1 MSDYEKNETTF
12 DAEVAS
18 QKLGLQVQAKVT
30 PQRIYAEAAMDG
42 VCVNAMTTHH
52 FAVNQLAGLSL
63 DEAVFVLKDRAK
75 AVQQGDLKQAETM
88 LISQAVALESI
99 FAEMARRASNN
110 FGKNL
115 DIAERYMRMS
125 LKAQN
130 QCRTTLETLAEMKSP
145 TTVFAKQA
153 NIANGPQQVNNG
165 VAPTGGNAP
174 QARACDVKSGHNEL
188 LVEVSDGSKKVERR
202 TTRTAAKSHS
212 AVEAVGAV
220 NRSSKR
226 SRKA

>member
-1 MSDYEKNETTF
+1 MSDYENDEMTF

-18 QKLGLQVQAKVT
+18 QKLVLKVQAELT
-30 PQRIYAEAAMDG
+30 PQRIYAEAALDG
-42 VCVNAMTTHH
+42 VCVNAMTTHQ

-75 AVQQGDLKQAETM
+75 AVHKGDLKQAEAM

-99 FAEMARRASNN
+99 FAEMARRANN
-110 FGKNL
+110 NLGKNL

-130 QCRTTLETLAEMKSP
+130 QCRATLETLAELKSP

-165 VAPTGGNAP
+165 VTPTGSNAS
-174 QARACDVKSGHNEL
+174 QTRAREAKSGQNEL
-188 LVEVSDGSKKVERR
+188 LVEGSNGSKKVERR
-202 TTRTAAKSHS
+202 TTRTAAQSHP

-220 NRSSKR
+220 NRPRQR